1 MYRIALPLLLFLA
14 ACGEEKPDDRAD
26 YTQPGTI
33 ADGDMYVDASLAA
46 ATNLVPWLAG
56 ESAASDIAGMVYSQL
71 LKYDKNLN
79 IVGNLAHKW
88 DVTADGKV
96 LTFHLRE
103 GITWHDGAP
112 FTAHDVK
119 ATLGALTHPDTRTP
133 YAGDY
138 ELITQSEVLDD
149 HTFRVT
155 YREPF
160 APALSS
166 WVGLAILPKH
176 ILELDDDINET
187 RLKSAPVGT
196 GPYRLEKWDAQTE
209 TLLRANPDYFE
220 GKPHIER
227 VRIRVIPDMDTQF
240 LELKAGRI
248 DSMRLKPVQ
257 FVRLTDSDDF
267 TRRYAK
273 YNYLGFN
280 YTYLGFNLKHPLF
293 QDKRVRQALS
303 YATPRQ
309 QLVKGILHGQGE
321 VIASVFKPGTWAYN
335 TKLQSPPY
343 NLEKA
348 KNLLAA
354 AGWVDKNGDGIV
366 EKDGR
371 PLAFT
376 VITNQGNDQR
386 IKTGEI
392 LQHAYRQI
400 GVDMQLQVQ
409 EWRTFLE
416 NTLYPRNFEAFIL
429 GWALTPEP
437 DPFDIWHSSKQKPR
451 EFNVIGFENPTA
463 DELMVQARRTFDQA
477 KRKALLDQF
486 QEILHEEQPTILLY
500 APYSLV
506 AVHRR
511 FKGIEPAPAGIS
523 YNFETWYVPREQ
535 QVYVTAPTP

>member
-1 MYRIALPLLLFLA
+1 MYRIALPLLFALA
-14 ACGEEKPDDRAD
+14 ACSEDKPADRVD
-26 YTQPGTI
+26 YTQPGAV
-33 ADGDMYVDASLAA
+33 ADGDMYVDTSLAA

-56 ESAASDIAGMVYSQL
+56 ENAASSIAGLVYNSL

-79 IVGNLAHKW
+79 ITGSLAYKW
-88 DVTADGKV
+88 DVGSSGKT
-96 LTFHLRE
+96 LTFHLRKN
-103 GITWHDGAP
+103 ITWHDGEP

-119 ATLGALTHPDTRTP
+119 ATLDALTHPETRTP

-138 ELITQSEVLDD
+138 ALITVADVVD
-149 HTFRVT
+149 NHTFRVT

-166 WVGLAILPKH
+166 WVGLAILPAH
-176 ILELDDDINET
+176 ILKLDADVNET
-187 RLKSAPVGT
+187 RLKKAPVGT
-196 GPYRLEKWDAQTE
+196 GPYILEKWDAQTE
-209 TLLRANPDYFE
+209 TVLRANPDYFE
-220 GKPHIER
+220 GKPPLDR
-227 VRIRVIPDMDTQF
+227 VRIRVIPDLDAQF

-248 DSMRLKPVQ
+248 DSMNLKPVQ
-257 FVRLTDSDDF
+257 FVRLTDQDEF

-293 QDKRVRQALS
+293 KDKRVRLALS
-303 YATPRQ
+303 HATPRR

-321 VIASVFKPGTWAYN
+321 VIASVFKPGTWAYH
-335 TKLQSPPY
+335 TGLQAPVY
-343 NLEKA
+343 DLDKA
-348 KNLLAA
+348 KALLKE
-354 AGWVDKNGDGIV
+354 AGWTDNDGDGIV
-366 EKDGR
+366 EKEGR

-437 DPFDIWHSSKQKPR
+437 DPYDIWHSSKQKPR
-451 EFNVIGFENPTA
+451 EFNIIGFESPAA
-463 DELMVQARRTFDQA
+463 DALMEQARRTFDQTR
-477 KRKALLDQF
+477 RKALLDKF

-500 APYSLV
+500 APYNLL

-523 YNFETWYVPREQ
+523 YNFEKWYVPAEQ
-535 QVYVTAPTP
+535 QLYTTAPAP